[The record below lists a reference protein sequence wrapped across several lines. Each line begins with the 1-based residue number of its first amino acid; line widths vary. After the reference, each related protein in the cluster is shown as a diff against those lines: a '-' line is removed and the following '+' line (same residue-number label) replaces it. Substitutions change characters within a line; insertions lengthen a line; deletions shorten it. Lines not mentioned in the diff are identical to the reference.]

1 MEYRMF
7 YSFDPNEQ
15 DEELENEEF
24 SESETAPFSCLNAQE
39 EYSEGRIF
47 GSDYSDY

>member
-1 MEYRMF
+1 MF
-7 YSFDPNEQ
+7 YSFGPNEQ

-24 SESETAPFSCLNAQE
+24 SESETVPLSSLNTQE